1 MKFIQ
6 FLFCAIFFQSCIA
19 QPVQKIKSNT
29 DSNTLLWEITGKDLS
44 KPSYLFG
51 TFHLMCR
58 EDIRFS
64 NELKKALG
72 SVSEVYFE
80 MDLDDPSNTLG
91 GLLFMNMKDGM
102 SLKDLYST
110 EEYNRLE
117 LFFKDSLRMPLATMK
132 RMKPS
137 VIEAVLYPKLMPCK
151 NLSGV
156 EMELMKLAQQDKKEI
171 RGFETIADQAAVFDS
186 VPLDKQAKALMNTID
201 SFNIYQ
207 KTFDSLLLV
216 YKNQQMPEIEK
227 MMSRTESGLGESRY
241 IMLDKRNIN
250 WVAQLKKIMDKKN
263 IFIAVGAGHLVGEN
277 GVIDLLKKE
286 GYILRPLLNK

>member
-171 RGFETIADQAAVFDS
+171 RGFETIADQTSVFDS
-186 VPLDKQAKALMNTID
+186 IPLDKQAKDLLNTID
-201 SFNIYQ
+201 SFNTYQ
-207 KTFDSLLLV
+207 QTFDSLLLV
-216 YKNQQMPEIEK
+216 YKNQQMPEIEE
-227 MMSRTESGLGESRY
+227 MMSRTESGSGESRY

-250 WVAQLKKIMDKKN
+250 WVSQLKKIMDKKN

-277 GVIDLLKKE
+277 GVIELLKKE
-286 GYILRPLLNK
+286 GYTLRPLLNK